1 MMLPGDAD
9 SFRQAG
15 ASASRA
21 RWCGECAAGLARTWA
36 RNQTEGRRRLA
47 AQSASLHS
55 SEHEEAQ
62 RYAARAPDLPMDNR
76 VPVGLGELEGRESP
90 EGPLTSLT
98 RGQA

>member
-1 MMLPGDAD
+1 MMLPGDARF
-9 SFRQAG
+9 SQAG
-15 ASASRA
+15 RRLGEPCA
-21 RWCGECAAGLARTWA
+21 RCGECAAGLARTWA